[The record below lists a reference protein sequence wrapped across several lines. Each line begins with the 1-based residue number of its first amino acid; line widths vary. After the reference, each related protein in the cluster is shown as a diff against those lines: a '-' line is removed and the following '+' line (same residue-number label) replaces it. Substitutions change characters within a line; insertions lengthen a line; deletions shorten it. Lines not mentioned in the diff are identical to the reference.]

1 MLANVNPTRME
12 LLRLKKRLT
21 LAERGH
27 KLLKDKRDELM
38 RQLLGMIDEV
48 KTLRLSIENK
58 FQSILEGFMLAKA
71 KMGPYQTEQA
81 LLIPKKEIAVTVGE
95 KNLMSVR
102 VPVFTKEV
110 TGDIISYGFLNTTG
124 EMDISLIKFEKFIE
138 SLLNLA
144 EKEKTV
150 QLLANEIEETRRR
163 VNALEYRLIPEFLE
177 TIKFITMKLA
187 ETERS
192 NTIRLMKVK
201 EIVRSH

>member
-1 MLANVNPTRME
+1 MITNVNPTRME

-48 KTLRLSIENK
+48 KTLRLSIENE

-71 KMGPYQTEQA
+71 KMGPYQAEQA
-81 LLIPKKEIAVTVGE
+81 LLIPRKKIAVSISE

-102 VPVFTKEV
+102 VPVFKKEV
-110 TGDIISYGFLNTTG
+110 TGDILSYGFLNTSG

-138 SLLNLA
+138 SLLSLA

-150 QLLANEIEETRRR
+150 QLLAKEIEETRRR
-163 VNALEYRLIPEFLE
+163 VNALEYRLIPEFQE

>member
-48 KTLRLSIENK
+48 KTLRLSIENE

>member
-1 MLANVNPTRME
+1 MLTNVNPTRME
-12 LLRLKKRLT
+12 LLRLKKRLV

-38 RQLLGMIDEV
+38 RQLLGMIEEV
-48 KTLRLSIENK
+48 KSLRLSIENE

-81 LLIPKKEIAVTVGE
+81 LMMSKKEIVVSVSE
-95 KNLMSVR
+95 KNLMSVK
-102 VPVFTKEV
+102 VPVFKKEV
-110 TGDIISYGFLNTTG
+110 TGNILSYGFINTSG
-124 EMDISLIKFEKFIE
+124 EMDISLIKFEKFIQ
-138 SLLNLA
+138 SLLELA

-163 VNALEYRLIPEFLE
+163 VNALEYRLIPEFEE

-201 EIVRSH
+201 EIVRKH

>member
-48 KTLRLSIENK
+48 KTLRLSIENE

-81 LLIPKKEIAVTVGE
+81 LLIPKKEIAVTTGE

-102 VPVFTKEV
+102 VPVFKKEV

>member
-38 RQLLGMIDEV
+38 RQLLGMIDDV
-48 KTLRLSIENK
+48 KTLRLSIENE

-81 LLIPKKEIAVTVGE
+81 LLIPKKKIAVTTDE

-102 VPVFTKEV
+102 VPVFKKEV

-138 SLLNLA
+138 ALLSLA